1 MSQSTSFIAIKLIPG
16 ERWLICLVESLPT
29 ATGIPPTRSIF
40 TKVLFN
46 VSEDAAAGA
55 FAGLVARTLT
65 APFDVIKIRYQLLCR
80 RVAHTPSMFHAFKNI
95 VAEEGFRALWKGN
108 LAATYLWISYA
119 VVQFGV
125 YGMMKDWIDHGR
137 QANSLNNLPKISL
150 TNQAL
155 LMFVAGSLAGLHT
168 NPICIFKLSILL

>member
-1 MSQSTSFIAIKLIPG
+1 MVNMISGSI
-16 ERWLICLVESLPT
+16 ESSPT
-29 ATGIPPTRSIF
+29 AAGIPPTRSIF

-137 QANSLNNLPKISL
+137 QANSLNNVPKISL

-168 NPICIFKLSILL
+168 NPP